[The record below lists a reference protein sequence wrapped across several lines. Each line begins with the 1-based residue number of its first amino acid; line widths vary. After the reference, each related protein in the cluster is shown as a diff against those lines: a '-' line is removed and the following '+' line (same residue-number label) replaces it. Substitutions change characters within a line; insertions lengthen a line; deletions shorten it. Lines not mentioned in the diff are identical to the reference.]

1 MGTRLSLSIASLV
14 ISAVSI
20 PMILG
25 KVAPNATYGF
35 RTRLTLSSPEIWY
48 PANKFAGWALVIAA
62 ALTLAIL
69 WLLPDRFF
77 ARPLIPIAAFVV
89 PLLLGLAASFIYLR
103 RFA

>member
-14 ISAVSI
+14 IAGVSI

-25 KVAPNATYGF
+25 KVAPNPTYGF
-35 RTRLTLSSPEIWY
+35 RTRLTLSSPAIWY

-69 WLLPDRFF
+69 WLLPDRFL
-77 ARPLIPIAAFVV
+77 ALPLIPIAAFVV
-89 PLLLGLAASFIYLR
+89 PLLLGLAASF
-103 RFA
+103 